1 MNSAPLLTVDI
12 PDLGERFVCKPQ
24 ESLLNAMA
32 RLGKKGIPIGCRN
45 GGCGVCKVHIREGEY
60 VNGKMSRAHVTEQE
74 ESEGLVLACRCQ
86 PLSNLSIEVVGLMRK
101 ATHGKSVG

>member
-1 MNSAPLLTVDI
+1 MATASVLTVEI
-12 PDLGERFVCKPQ
+12 PETGDRFMCKSQ

-45 GGCGVCKVHIREGEY
+45 GGCGVCKVHIRHGEY

-86 PLSNLSIEVVGLMRK
+86 PLSDLTIEVVGLMRK
-101 ATHGKSVG
+101 ATHGASR

>member
-1 MNSAPLLTVDI
+1 MATASVLTVEI
-12 PDLGERFVCKPQ
+12 PETGDRFMCKSQ

-45 GGCGVCKVHIREGEY
+45 GGCGVCKVHIRHGEY

-74 ESEGLVLACRCQ
+74 EREGLVLACRCQ
-86 PLSNLSIEVVGLMRK
+86 PLSDLSIEVVGLMRK
-101 ATHGKSVG
+101 ATHGASR